1 MTWGIDCVIEYRGV
15 LALSVSAVGGTLGL
29 RPYPFPADHAALA
42 LVHLE
47 LPVLFAELTNMH
59 AALWFSLSFVL
70 PSIGSSWLYTNGRPQ
85 PPHSRH
91 RTASTEPALEQRED
105 LFVVLGEQH
114 YRTSSARRAAVVAH
128 DSGTRYVH
136 WSPRCR
142 RHWVGQDIG
151 LHVPLYRST
160 PLVSRG
166 DPARKVTGLVLEVK
180 GTSAAR
186 STASSSALAA
196 DADYVEVSL
205 DSPYR
210 HNPLHDDLDAYALA
224 YGIATLMTNL
234 FGRGKEHESGQVRGS
249 VAPGAR

>member
-91 RTASTEPALEQRED
+91 RTAST
-105 LFVVLGEQH
+105 VSCT
-114 YRTSSARRAAVVAH
+114 RTARGPFRVA
-128 DSGTRYVH
+128 
-136 WSPRCR
+136 
-142 RHWVGQDIG
+142 
-151 LHVPLYRST
+151 
-160 PLVSRG
+160 RG
-166 DPARKVTGLVLEVK
+166 ATLPHLTC
-180 GTSAAR
+180 
-186 STASSSALAA
+186 ASSSRRGSRFRNAVCTLVSSLSAPLGRA
-196 DADYVEVSL
+196 RRPPACIPMSINSSRIAPATPRGRSPASCWKSRGLLPPGPRHLQTPWRRRRLCRGQSRFAVSL
-205 DSPYR
+205 QP
-210 HNPLHDDLDAYALA
+210 
-224 YGIATLMTNL
+224 
-234 FGRGKEHESGQVRGS
+234 
-249 VAPGAR
+249 AP